1 MNFARDC
8 NFSRIY
14 IFKSAESGQLAWLY
28 SSDDYKKYTDFHKY
42 LMICSYG
49 NYRNPKD

>member
-1 MNFARDC
+1 MNFAYDW

-14 IFKSAESGQLAWLY
+14 IFKSAGSELFARMY
-28 SSDDYKKYTDFHKY
+28 SSDYKKYNDFHKY